1 LTSWSNGLKKSL
13 QPETESPSLPLEKR
27 AGGDLEKEKTMCEA
41 NAYLMKEG
49 KEELILEDISILRP
63 EKDELYLQNIFGE
76 QKRIKARIKEMNLI
90 DHRIILEE
98 SR

>member
-1 LTSWSNGLKKSL
+1 LK
-13 QPETESPSLPLEKR
+13 QEEK
-27 AGGDLEKEKTMCEA
+27 MCEA

-63 EKDELYLQNIFGE
+63 EKDEIYLQNIFGE

-90 DHRIILEE
+90 DHRILLEE
-98 SR
+98 G

>member
-1 LTSWSNGLKKSL
+1 
-13 QPETESPSLPLEKR
+13 LEK
-27 AGGDLEKEKTMCEA
+27 GGWGDFKWEEKMCEA
-41 NAYLMKEG
+41 NAYLVKEG

-63 EKDELYLQNIFGE
+63 EEEELYLQNIFGE